1 MSEQNVSEQNATTAE
16 GPGPGTQGSPTPT
29 VTYYQQLALKLDKLL
44 ADFTAEIPGY
54 NDELSA
60 DPRKLHR
67 LAKMPFVADM
77 ASVVEGNPALNAVE
91 PNYVAQ
97 TRDTQQ
103 YSEVFRHMMGSLQ
116 GVVTRMDLIM
126 RLREVNAGRG
136 ANRFYAIARRVS
148 ADNPND
154 TQLAAHMQRL
164 KVTYKRP
171 KTPAKKPPET
181 PAAGKGGASA
191 A

>member
-1 MSEQNVSEQNATTAE
+1 MFEQKATNATPTAE
-16 GPGPGTQGSPTPT
+16 APGPDTQGTPTPT

-54 NDELSA
+54 NDELPA
-60 DPRKLHR
+60 DPLKLHR
-67 LAKMPFVADM
+67 PAKMPFVADM
-77 ASVVEGNPALNAVE
+77 ASVVEGNPVLTAVE
-91 PNYVAQ
+91 PDYVAH

-116 GVVTRMDLIM
+116 GVVTRMGLIM
-126 RLREVNAGRG
+126 RVREVKAGRG
-136 ANRFYAIARRVS
+136 ANRFYAIAKRLS
-148 ADNPND
+148 KDNPND
-154 TQLAAHMQRL
+154 TQLGAHMQRL

-171 KTPAKKPPET
+171 KTTAKKPPDT